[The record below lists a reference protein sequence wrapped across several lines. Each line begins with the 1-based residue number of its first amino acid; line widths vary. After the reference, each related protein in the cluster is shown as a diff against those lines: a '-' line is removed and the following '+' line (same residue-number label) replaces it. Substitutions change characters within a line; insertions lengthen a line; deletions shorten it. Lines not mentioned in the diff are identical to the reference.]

1 MELGDAI
8 GGLMRGRRIT
18 SALLGLMLGTAARAA
33 PPVWNFSTAAFG
45 YIVPD
50 DADYLQ
56 PSGTADRGVLHLEG
70 RYNYEE
76 LETGSLWAGYNLGGG
91 EAVTF
96 ELTPMLGAAF
106 GATGGIAPGY
116 RLSLEWR
123 RLGLSSEG
131 EYLFDFADRADS
143 FFYTW
148 SELTISTA
156 NGIRAGLV
164 LQKTRAYESPR
175 EVQRGFLV
183 GFHFRRAEIAAY
195 LFNPDDDRPLGVVS
209 VSAAF

>member
-1 MELGDAI
+1 
-8 GGLMRGRRIT
+8 MRSRRIA
-18 SALLGLMLGTAARAA
+18 SALFGLMLCTAAQAA
-33 PPVWNFSTAAFG
+33 RPVWNYSAAAFG

-56 PSGTADRGVLHLEG
+56 PSGTADRGVLHLEA
-70 RYNYEE
+70 RYNYEA
-76 LETGSLWAGYNLGGG
+76 LETGSVWAGYNLDGGQ
-91 EAVTF
+91 AVTF

-131 EYLFDFADRADS
+131 EYLFDLADRTDS
-143 FFYTW
+143 FFYNW
-148 SELTISTA
+148 SELAISAT
-156 NGIRAGLV
+156 NGVRAGLV
-164 LQKTRAYESPR
+164 LQKSRAYESPR
-175 EVQRGFLV
+175 ELQRGFLV

-195 LFNPDDDRPLGVVS
+195 LFNPDDVRPLGVLS
-209 VSAAF
+209 LSAEF

>member
-1 MELGDAI
+1 M
-8 GGLMRGRRIT
+8 
-18 SALLGLMLGTAARAA
+18 
-33 PPVWNFSTAAFG
+33 WNFSAAAFG

-50 DADYLQ
+50 EADYLQ

-70 RYNYEE
+70 RYNYEA

-123 RLGLSSEG
+123 RLGFSSEG
-131 EYLFDFADRADS
+131 EYLFDSADRADS
-143 FFYTW
+143 FFYNW

-156 NGIRAGLV
+156 KGMRAGLV
-164 LQKTRAYESPR
+164 LQKTRLRQSPGGPAR
-175 EVQRGFLV
+175 VPGRVPLPPGGDRGLPVQSGR
-183 GFHFRRAEIAAY
+183 
-195 LFNPDDDRPLGVVS
+195 
-209 VSAAF
+209 